1 MYSASYPRPRA
12 TRGRA
17 SRSCSACESS
27 ARVGLGCALAL
38 VTSLLLG
45 CGSGEGAI
53 RADASGKPGASGS
66 ASGPPALVADARRLA
81 PRPLS
86 VTVPANGT
94 LLANESVE
102 IAPELSRRIVKIAAS
117 DGASVK
123 KGELL
128 FKLDDA
134 DLHAELRALEVRRK
148 LLLDQLARQSKLH
161 EGGLAS
167 EQELVRARSELE
179 LVEAQRAQVG
189 VTLTRTS
196 IRAPFDGRLGLRNVS
211 VGAMVTPQTP
221 LITLEDSSS
230 LKLDLT
236 LPERHAHHVREG
248 GELEFRPAQGGPLR
262 KAKVVAIEPR
272 VDSASRSLRVRAL
285 VENADGALR
294 AGSFVTVDFPMES
307 RDGALLVPSVA
318 VVPSIGGHQVWIERD
333 GKAQLVDVVLGVRT
347 DTEVELLRG
356 VEAGTLV
363 LTTNLLRLRAG
374 APVKLGKVEEAG
386 AAGQAAS
393 AAPAAAPLAPT
404 AAPGPGPE
412 GAAAPRGEGAR

>member
-1 MYSASYPRPRA
+1 V
-12 TRGRA
+12 
-17 SRSCSACESS
+17 CVLL
-27 ARVGLGCALAL
+27 VGCR
-38 VTSLLLG
+38 
-45 CGSGEGAI
+45 GEGAI

-66 ASGPPALVADARRLA
+66 ASAPPPLVVDARRLA
-81 PRPLS
+81 PRPLA

-94 LLANESVE
+94 LVANESVE
-102 IAPELSRRIVKIAAS
+102 IAPELSRRIVKIAAE

-123 KGELL
+123 KGDLL

-134 DLHAELRALEVRRK
+134 DLHADLRALEVRRK

-179 LVEAQRAQVG
+179 LVEAERAQVG
-189 VTLTRTS
+189 VTLARTS
-196 IRAPFDGRLGLRNVS
+196 IRAPFDGKLGLRNVS
-211 VGAMVTPQTP
+211 VGAMVNPQTP

-248 GELEFRPAQGGPLR
+248 GELEFRPAHGGPMR

-285 VENADGALR
+285 VDNTDRALR
-294 AGSFVTVDFPMES
+294 AGSFVTIDFPMES
-307 RDGALLVPSVA
+307 REGALLVPSVS
-318 VVPSIGGHQVWIERD
+318 VVPSVGGHQVWIERE

-356 VEAGTLV
+356 VEPGTLV

-374 APVKLGKVEEAG
+374 APVKLGKVDESG
-386 AAGQAAS
+386 TPGS
-393 AAPAAAPLAPT
+393 APT
-404 AAPGPGPE
+404 PSVPPAVAPSASGAVPG
-412 GAAAPRGEGAR
+412 GGAAPRGEGAPR